1 MNNNPLAG
9 LWADAADEPLSAS
22 EVAPEITV
30 EDIDSVLTRI
40 RARMLR
46 EPEMAK
52 AMFES
57 LTVLQAAESAEK
69 VPIEPKMVINW
80 PEGLSERLK
89 KGVPMG
95 ALMNTANIGSIP
107 IASDYIDK
115 IRSMT
120 IGVSPGSVMGAGGH
134 TPIVMAKRR
143 TEAHSPRFVMDIEAE
158 FNAADALLDKL
169 MRRPVEQGK
178 SRVIRQMAGGL
189 GIETIEVNS
198 IAFDEA
204 DYPHPT
210 EWVQISKGKPA
221 ITNADKAKHKAKS
234 RGHKHP
240 GKGW

>member
-1 MNNNPLAG
+1 MNDNPIAG
-9 LWADAADEPLSAS
+9 LWADAEPDEQQSGVEPTIS
-22 EVAPEITV
+22 V
-30 EDIDSVLTRI
+30 EDIDGMLARI
-40 RARMLR
+40 KGRMIR

-57 LTVLQAAESAEK
+57 MSVLIAAESAEK

-80 PEGLSERLK
+80 PEGLSDRLK
-89 KGVPMG
+89 KGISPG
-95 ALMNTANIGSIP
+95 AMMNTANIGSIP

-120 IGVSPGSVMGAGGH
+120 IGVSPGSVMGAAGH

-143 TEAHSPRFVMDIEAE
+143 TEAHSPRFIMDLEAD
-158 FNAADALLDKL
+158 FNAADALDKL
-169 MRRPVEQGK
+169 MTGTRPQGK

-189 GIETIEVNS
+189 GIETVEIDS
-198 IAFDEA
+198 IVFDDAEC
-204 DYPHPT
+204 PHPT
-210 EWVQISKGKPA
+210 KWVQTHGAKAA
-221 ITNADKAKHKAKS
+221 ITKEDKAKHKAKS